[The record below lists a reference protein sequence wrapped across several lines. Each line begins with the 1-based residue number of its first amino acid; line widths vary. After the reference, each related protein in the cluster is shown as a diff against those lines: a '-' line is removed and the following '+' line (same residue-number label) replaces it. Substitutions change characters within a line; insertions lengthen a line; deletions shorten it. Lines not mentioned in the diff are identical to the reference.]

1 MNLKVKKMKLQQRE
15 KKRVI
20 NINHSSNQVLFK
32 GETGNTEM
40 DKPTSY
46 QEKENVLENEE
57 GEIASRQ
64 KEKGKINQAQQ
75 ELGKTEI
82 FKDEKRYNEVNKPT
96 AYKEKKDV
104 LESEE
109 GETSTKRKEKGETN
123 QSQQQPRFI
132 QR

>member
-46 QEKENVLENEE
+46 KEKEDLLENEE
-57 GEIASRQ
+57 GEIGSKR
-64 KEKGKINQAQQ
+64 KEKGKIDMAQQ
-75 ELGKTEI
+75 ELGKTKI
-82 FKDEKRYNEVNKPT
+82 FKGEKRYTEVDKPT
-96 AYKEKKDV
+96 AYKEKEDEKK
-104 LESEE
+104 
-109 GETSTKRKEKGETN
+109 TATKKNEKGKTHES
-123 QSQQQPRFI
+123 SQKVGFI
-132 QR
+132 QRRNSGS